1 MRQVKIASFF
11 LSVALENPEFDPV
24 QLFLVTQENGV
35 ILTYAYQEYFLS
47 HNLRFFFL
55 FSNLDNLTVVKVCAS
70 VVFVFFR
77 YPYFTLVINLLLR
90 SPTTLDDSSFE
101 VFHLTWFGIVLETLK
116 PGKEQSNHW
125 AIDSYNIVILF
136 RTITTTSFK
145 VTHIF
150 IYYQSH

>member
-11 LSVALENPEFDPV
+11 LSVALENPEFDPCLAIFSNTGKWRNLDLRISRILFIA
-24 QLFLVTQENGV
+24 QL
-35 ILTYAYQEYFLS
+35 A
-47 HNLRFFFL
+47 FFFL
-55 FSNLDNLTVVKVCAS
+55 FSNLDNLTVVKVC

-150 IYYQSH
+150 IYY